1 MKQKLT
7 KRALDSLSFPDDA
20 SPSAQVVLWDTTL
33 TGFGARVFPSGRKS
47 FILKFQTDGGKS
59 KVTTLG
65 DASVLTVDN
74 ARNLAQKMLSDL
86 AMTGTDP
93 VEAKKAERIAG
104 LTLEAFAPEY
114 MKRHAIPNKRTAKED
129 ARRLRAFVLPSLG
142 QRIMKD
148 FSRNDVDQWHK
159 RIGEEH
165 GPYEANRALALVS
178 VMFEKAIEW
187 EHLPDN
193 TVNPTRRVKKFKEE
207 SRTRYLSKSELAL
220 FLQAVDEVVLD
231 PYFRAYYRLNLL
243 TGCRKSELLTL
254 RWEQVTLE
262 GEAPKIHL
270 SHTKAG
276 RAHDIPLTPQAVA
289 ILTDLQ
295 RNHRKPDNPFVFC
308 SERNPGGHLVNVRK
322 VLQRILEHAGL
333 PDVRIHDLRR
343 TTASLM
349 VNSGANLHVVSRLL
363 NHADISTTASHYAH
377 LGQDP
382 QRQALAVMD
391 EFMEPAKD
399 EGRDEGEG

>member
-1 MKQKLT
+1 M
-7 KRALDSLSFPDDA
+7 
-20 SPSAQVVLWDTTL
+20 
-33 TGFGARVFPSGRKS
+33 
-47 FILKFQTDGGKS
+47 KFQTDGGKS

-254 RWEQVTLE
+254 RWEQVDT
-262 GEAPKIHL
+262 
-270 SHTKAG
+270 
-276 RAHDIPLTPQAVA
+276 
-289 ILTDLQ
+289 
-295 RNHRKPDNPFVFC
+295 
-308 SERNPGGHLVNVRK
+308 
-322 VLQRILEHAGL
+322 
-333 PDVRIHDLRR
+333 
-343 TTASLM
+343 
-349 VNSGANLHVVSRLL
+349 
-363 NHADISTTASHYAH
+363 
-377 LGQDP
+377 
-382 QRQALAVMD
+382 
-391 EFMEPAKD
+391 
-399 EGRDEGEG
+399 